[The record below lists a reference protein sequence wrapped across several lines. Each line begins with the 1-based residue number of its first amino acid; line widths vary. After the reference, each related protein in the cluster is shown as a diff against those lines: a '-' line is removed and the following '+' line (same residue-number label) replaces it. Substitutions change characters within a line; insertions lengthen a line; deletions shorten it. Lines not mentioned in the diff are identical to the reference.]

1 MRWEFQ
7 KWTFI
12 KAQRHLIWFQL
23 LNERNLKI
31 YIDTMKL
38 LEEFETNRMK
48 ETVET
53 ISFLLKKSPR
63 NEKEECENR
72 KQSQIS
78 AKKNFSDSTLI
89 D

>member
-1 MRWEFQ
+1 
-7 KWTFI
+7 
-12 KAQRHLIWFQL
+12 
-23 LNERNLKI
+23 
-31 YIDTMKL
+31 MKL